1 MNMES
6 ITMSVAEQE
15 YLKLLEK
22 TRADILQTIEDIEW
36 SEECERERDAGVQA
50 ANQDLIYGGN

>member
-1 MNMES
+1 MNIES

-22 TRADILQTIEDIEW
+22 TRADILREREDIEW
-36 SEECERERDAGVQA
+36 AEECEREKDAGIQA
-50 ANQDLIYGGN
+50 SNQSLIYGG